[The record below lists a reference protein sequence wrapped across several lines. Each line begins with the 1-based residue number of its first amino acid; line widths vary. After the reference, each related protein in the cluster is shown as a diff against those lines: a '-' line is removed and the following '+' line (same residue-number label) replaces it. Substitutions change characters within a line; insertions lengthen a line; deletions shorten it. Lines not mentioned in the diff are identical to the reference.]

1 MDGRARRICHSVLR
15 AVRGAERK
23 LVFPELAPH
32 TSAAAAGLPQAQE
45 VVVPTSDGEYLVVEG
60 RSRSPAGRRWH
71 RTAGALYRGYE
82 GATGSPSETG
92 RHLDADAACAFA
104 VARVPADRIV
114 VWGHSLGTGVAEC
127 SVRIAHAALQFSK
140 QFT

>member
-1 MDGRARRICHSVLR
+1 MLQA
-15 AVRGAERK
+15 

-82 GATGSPSETG
+82 GSTGSPSETG
-92 RHLDADAACAFA
+92 LHLDADAAYAFA
-104 VARVPADRIV
+104 AARVPADRIV
-114 VWGHSLGTGVAEC
+114 VWGIHWVLASRNVLSDSAC
-127 SVRIAHAALQFSK
+127 SAPIQ
-140 QFT
+140 